1 MQTQGTILIVDDEPN
16 VLSSLRRLFVSHDLN
31 VLTADSAP
39 EAMSLLAENSVDFF
53 LCDYRMPD
61 ISGIQLLEIVKEK
74 YPDMFRAVI
83 SGYAEPDAMTYA
95 IGKGTSMAYFKK
107 PWTDYDIAGKV
118 LHIISTM
125 KQIKDKEIIR
135 IFSSIDKL
143 PSIPKIYYELDD
155 AVSSGES
162 IEYIASIFKKDAS
175 LTAKI
180 LQIGNSVFYSG
191 KGSATLEQ
199 AILMI
204 GLNTVKEIVL
214 MYKLTEG
221 LGAGP
226 RIEKELERIFS
237 HGLILNKAVEH
248 CLIHCGQKY
257 NKNVSNTLGVLSC
270 VGRVILLSYHP
281 DRYYGTTAFSEGCGC
296 SFEEAEKEMGYIND
310 SSAAITCSFLDLYNI
325 PFEILEILL
334 YIGRPEKVSQEN
346 RVISAAYSA
355 MVRILAA
362 IENGEDTDDMFI
374 EQCCYGI
381 LSAEKLSNTVHIITD
396 VWNIGK

>member
-1 MQTQGTILIVDDEPN
+1 MQTQGTILIVDDEQN
-16 VLSSLRRLFVSHDLN
+16 VLNSLRRLFINRDVN
-31 VLTADSAP
+31 VLTANSAQA
-39 EAMSLLAENSVDFF
+39 AMDILAENNVDFF

-61 ISGIQLLEIVKEK
+61 VNGIQLLEAVKDK

-95 IGKGTSMAYFKK
+95 IGKGTAMAYFKK
-107 PWTDYDIAGKV
+107 PWTDYDLAGNV
-118 LHIISTM
+118 EHIISTM
-125 KQIKDKEIIR
+125 RQIKDKQIIR

-162 IEYIASIFKKDAS
+162 IKHIAAIFKKDAS

-199 AILMI
+199 ALLMI

-214 MYKLTEG
+214 MYKITEG

-248 CLIHCGQKY
+248 YLIHSGVKY
-257 NKNVSNTLGVLSC
+257 NKSVSNTLGVLSC
-270 VGRVILLSYHP
+270 VGKIILLSYHP

-296 SFEEAEKEMGYIND
+296 SFEEAEREMGYVSD
-310 SSAAITCSFLDLYNI
+310 SCAAITCCFLDLYNI

-346 RVISAAYSA
+346 RTIAAVYSA
-355 MVRILAA
+355 MVRVLAMV
-362 IENGEDTDDMFI
+362 ENGMEPDDMFI
-374 EQCCYGI
+374 EQCLYGV
-381 LSAEKLSNTVHIITD
+381 LSAEKLGKTVRIITD

>member
-16 VLSSLRRLFVSHDLN
+16 VLSSLRRLFVSHDVN
-31 VLTADSAP
+31 VLTAGSAH
-39 EAMSLLAENSVDFF
+39 EAMALLAENSVDFF

-61 ISGIQLLEIVKEK
+61 VNGIQLLEAVKDR

-125 KQIKDKEIIR
+125 KQVKDKELNY

-155 AVSSGES
+155 AVNSGES
-162 IEYIASIFKKDAS
+162 IERIASIFKKDAS

-204 GLNTVKEIVL
+204 GLTTVKEIVL

-248 CLIHCGQKY
+248 CLVHSGQKY
-257 NKNVSNTLGVLSC
+257 NKNISNTLGVLSC
-270 VGRVILLSYHP
+270 VGKVILLSYHP

-296 SFEEAEKEMGYIND
+296 SFEESEKEMGYVNNN
-310 SSAAITCSFLDLYNI
+310 SSAITCSFLDLYNI

-334 YIGRPEKVSQEN
+334 YVGRPEMVSDEN
-346 RVISAAYSA
+346 RVISAVYSA
-355 MVRILAA
+355 MVRILGA
-362 IENGEDTDDMFI
+362 IENGGDVDDIII

-381 LSAEKLSNTVHIITD
+381 LNAVKLRNTVHIITD

>member
-1 MQTQGTILIVDDEPN
+1 MEKSGTILIVDDEQN
-16 VLSSLRRLFVSHDLN
+16 ILNSLRRLFMNYEVEVFTANNVQDALN
-31 VLTADSAP
+31 ILS
-39 EAMSLLAENSVDFF
+39 ENSVDFL
-53 LCDYRMPD
+53 LCDYKMPD
-61 ISGIQLLEIVKEK
+61 MNGIQLLEIVKDK
-74 YPDMFRAVI
+74 FPDMFRAVI
-83 SGYAEPDAMTYA
+83 SGYAEPETMTYA
-95 IGKGTSMAYFKK
+95 IGKGTAMAYFKK
-107 PWTDYDIAGKV
+107 PWTEYDLAGKV
-118 LHIISTM
+118 MHIIETM
-125 KQIKDKEIIR
+125 RHIKDKEIIR

-155 AVSSGES
+155 AVNNSES
-162 IEYIASIFKKDAS
+162 IENIASIFKKDAS

-248 CLIHCGQKY
+248 YLIHSGQKY
-257 NKNVSNTLGVLSC
+257 NRQVSNTLGVLSC
-270 VGRVILLSYHP
+270 IGKIVLLSYHP

-296 SFEEAEKEMGYIND
+296 TFEEAEIEMGYLTNG
-310 SSAAITCSFLDLYNI
+310 SSAITCSFLDLYNI

-334 YIGRPEKVSQEN
+334 YVGSPAKVSEDN
-346 RVISAAYSA
+346 RHISAAYSA
-355 MVRILAA
+355 MVKILAA
-362 IENGEDTDDMFI
+362 LENKETVDDEFI
-374 EQCCYGI
+374 SGCVFDVLKPTQ
-381 LSAEKLSNTVHIITD
+381 LKNTAYIMSE

>member
-1 MQTQGTILIVDDEPN
+1 MEKQGTILIVDDEQN
-16 VLSSLRRLFVSHDLN
+16 ILNSLRRLFMNHEVE
-31 VLTADSAP
+31 VLTANSAQQ
-39 EAMSLLAENSVDFF
+39 AMELLAGNEVDFF

-61 ISGIQLLEIVKEK
+61 VNGIQLLETVKDM

-95 IGKGTSMAYFKK
+95 IGKGTAMAYFKK
-107 PWTDYDIAGKV
+107 PWTDYDLAGKV
-118 LHIISTM
+118 MHILTTM
-125 KQIKDKEIIR
+125 RQIKDKEIIR

-155 AVSSGES
+155 AVNSGES
-162 IEYIASIFKKDAS
+162 IDHIASIFKRDAS

-214 MYKLTEG
+214 MYKISDG

-226 RIEKELERIFS
+226 RIEKELARIFS
-237 HGLILNKAVEH
+237 HGLVLNKAVEH
-248 CLIHCGQKY
+248 YLVHCGQKY
-257 NKNVSNTLGVLSC
+257 NGQISNTLGIISC
-270 VGRVILLSYHP
+270 IGKIILLSYHP

-296 SFEEAEKEMGYIND
+296 SFEEAETEMGHITD
-310 SSAAITCSFLDLYNI
+310 CSAAITCSFLDLYNI

-334 YIGRPEKVSQEN
+334 YVGKPEKVSEEN
-346 RVISAAYSA
+346 RTIAAAYSA
-355 MVRILAA
+355 VVKITAA
-362 IENGEDTDDMFI
+362 LEHGESVDDMFI
-374 EQCCYGI
+374 ERCGYGI
-381 LSAEKLSNTVHIITD
+381 LNREKLSNTAYIMSE